1 MRKRILIGVVCV
13 AASALAGVGQEKA
26 KQSNRAQDEAA
37 IRAIIQEEITSW
49 NAGDAKVYSQHFA
62 EDGTFTNVRG
72 EFYRGHKEYLDRHEV
87 IFRGMFKGS
96 KLTQEIVSLR
106 FVRPDVAIVE
116 TLTEVT
122 GYKDLRLGTSADS
135 SGKLRTRLMQV
146 MTKQAGAWTIQT
158 YHNTDIK
165 TPPAK

>member
-1 MRKRILIGVVCV
+1 MRSAIVLLAVVM
-13 AASALAGVGQEKA
+13 VGTGAFAQDRK
-26 KQSNRAQDEAA
+26 QDEAA

-49 NAGDAKVYSQHFA
+49 NAGDAKIYSQRFA

-72 EFYRGHKEYLDRHEV
+72 EFYRGHKEFLDRHEV

-96 KLTQEIVSLR
+96 KLTQQIVSLR
-106 FVRPDVAIVE
+106 FVTPDVAIVE

-122 GYKDLRLGTSADS
+122 GYKELRLGTSADT
-135 SGKLRTRLMQV
+135 SGRLRTRLLQV
-146 MTKQAGAWTIQT
+146 MTKHGGAWTIQT

-165 TPPAK
+165 SPPTK